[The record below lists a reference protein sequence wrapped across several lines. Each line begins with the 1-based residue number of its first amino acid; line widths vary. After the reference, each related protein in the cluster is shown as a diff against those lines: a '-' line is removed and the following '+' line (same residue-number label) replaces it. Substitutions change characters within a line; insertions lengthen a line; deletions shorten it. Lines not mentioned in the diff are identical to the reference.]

1 MLTKTQRVA
10 ALAAIVLGLAA
21 FQLAALAQKPEAKAA
36 TDAKQAP
43 PKAEGPKSE
52 GTKKETPKA
61 DPPKTKPDLQGD
73 PLPEGAIARLGTTR
87 MRHGEPVGLVKFMQD
102 GKSLL
107 TLAGDG
113 FVRVW
118 DSATGKELRR
128 FRIIPE
134 QNVENMMMGG
144 GWGMV
149 GGGMV
154 FFRQMN
160 LQGMAISPDGGVLS
174 VVGYD
179 GSLHLWDTIAGKEL
193 RKIDNIYSDGG
204 LSEAMFTPD
213 GKTLAVRGY
222 DSTTRLFEVAT
233 AKKTRTIGKRPDN
246 NNNVY
251 YGGGGMTF
259 SPDGKTMA
267 STGGENAN
275 GKQLWHLY
283 LHDVGSGNEINRIT
297 TEDQSGF
304 PVCPTFSPDGK
315 NLIWTDWQGTIKVA
329 ETISGKV
336 VQEHKN
342 SNGGYN
348 GGEFV
353 LSADGRTLISRGM
366 NAGLRM
372 VDLASGKATM
382 KFEQPT
388 QMNQNFGWWGGGGRG
403 SISMSRDGK
412 LVAMTSEGNALRVL
426 DLAANKERDFG
437 DGHRTGVARIN
448 HGPDGKTLVTQG
460 QDGTICVWDCATG
473 KKQRQFKVPNGAH
486 HFVLSPD
493 GKMILAAHQ
502 DNTVQ
507 LHDSTT
513 LKSLHKLEGAK
524 EGLGSLAFS
533 ADGKSVGV
541 YGGADKGAYIWIY
554 DTATGKQKQKIKL
567 PLAAPDANGNFAI
580 PMTSVT
586 GLVFSPDGKLVVAT
600 IEHHTLGIWDTTTGR
615 EYPPIRAP
623 EQKAIQ
629 GVVFSPNC
637 RSIALDLHGEDA
649 LRLWEIASGKERRVF
664 GKKPTPNPNGQN
676 RGNMMWFGGGFNG
689 NVMMPNT
696 RPAPG
701 AAFSADGRL
710 LAQGRT
716 NHSVSVWELSTGK
729 EINQFKGHNGMV
741 DSLSFAADCKSLA
754 SGSRDTTGLVWE
766 LSKSAPV
773 ANAKPPEVNVESK
786 WKELAGD
793 DAPKAFEAIWA
804 MASVPGPAVAF
815 LKDQVRPAAFA
826 DPNRIEE
833 LVADLDSEQF
843 AKRKKATTELEKVG
857 EAAATFLRKALD
869 AEPSPEARKRIEE
882 VLKKTDAATPR
893 GEALRT
899 IRAIEVLEAIGTAEA
914 KAVLQI
920 LAKGM
925 PEAAITRAASG
936 ALERLH

>member
-1 MLTKTQRVA
+1 MLTYTQRA
-10 ALAAIVLGLAA
+10 AAFASILFALAA
-21 FQLAALAQKPEAKAA
+21 FQFGALAQKPDAKPA
-36 TDAKQAP
+36 TDAKQAQ
-43 PKAEGPKSE
+43 PKKDSPKTDPPKSE
-52 GTKKETPKA
+52 S
-61 DPPKTKPDLQGD
+61 PKTKPDLQGD
-73 PLPEGAIARLGTTR
+73 PLPEGASVRLGTTR

-113 FVRVW
+113 IVRVW

-134 QNVENMMMGG
+134 QNAENMMMGG
-144 GWGMV
+144 GMGFV
-149 GGGMV
+149 GGAMV

-160 LQGMAISPDGGVLS
+160 LQGMAISNDGSTLS
-174 VVGYD
+174 VVAYD

-233 AKKTRTIGKRPDN
+233 GKKIRLVGKRPEN
-246 NNNVY
+246 NNGF
-251 YGGGGMTF
+251 YGGGGMAFT
-259 SPDGKTMA
+259 PDGKTMA

-275 GKQLWHLY
+275 GKQLWHLF
-283 LHDVGSGNEINRIT
+283 LHDVASGNEINRIT

-315 NLIWTDWQGTIKVA
+315 TLIWTDWQGTIKIA
-329 ETISGKV
+329 ETISGKI
-336 VQEHKN
+336 VQEHKS
-342 SNGGYN
+342 SNGGYY
-348 GGEFV
+348 GGEFI
-353 LSADGRTLISRGM
+353 LSSDGRTLLARGV
-366 NAGLRM
+366 NAGLRT
-372 VDLASGKATM
+372 VDLASGKGTM

-388 QMNQNFGWWGGGGRG
+388 QVNQSFGWWGGGGRG
-403 SISMSRDGK
+403 SITMSHDGK
-412 LVAMTSEGNALRVL
+412 LVALTSESNSLRVL

-437 DGHRTGVARIN
+437 DGHRTGVARISYA
-448 HGPDGKTLVTQG
+448 PDGKTAFTQS
-460 QDGTICVWDCATG
+460 QDGTFCVWECATG
-473 KKQRQFKVPNGAH
+473 KKLRQFKAPANAH

-493 GKMILAAHQ
+493 TKLILAAHQ

-507 LHDSTT
+507 LHDATT
-513 LKSLHKLEGAK
+513 LKSLRKLEGPK
-524 EGLGSLAFS
+524 DGVGSLAFTT
-533 ADGKSVGV
+533 DGKSVGI
-541 YGGADKGAYIWIY
+541 YGGADKGAFIWVY

-567 PLAAPDANGNFAI
+567 PLAAPDANGNFPV
-580 PMTSVT
+580 PMAAVT
-586 GLVFSPDGKLVVAT
+586 GLVFSPDGRLVVAT
-600 IEHHTLGIWDTTTGR
+600 IEHHTLGIWDAVTGR

-623 EQKAIQ
+623 DQKAIQ
-629 GVVFSPNC
+629 GAVFMPNGT
-637 RSIALDLHGEDA
+637 SIALDLHGEDS
-649 LRLWEIASGKERRVF
+649 LRLWEIASGKERRQF
-664 GKKPTPNPNGQN
+664 GKKPAPNPNGGM
-676 RGNMMWFGGGFNG
+676 GNMMWFGGGFNG
-689 NVMMPNT
+689 NVMMPCT
-696 RPAPG
+696 RPAAG
-701 AAFSADGRL
+701 AAFSPDGRL

-716 NHSVSVWELSTGK
+716 NNSVSVWDTTTGK
-729 EINQFKGHNGMV
+729 EVSQFKGHNGTV
-741 DSLSFAADCKSLA
+741 DSLAFSADGKSVA

-766 LSKSAPV
+766 LPKASPI
-773 ANAKPPEVNVESK
+773 ANAKPAEVNVEAR

-793 DAPKAFEAIWA
+793 DAPKAFEAICA
-804 MASVPGPAVAF
+804 LAGVPGPTATF
-815 LKDQVRPAAFA
+815 LKDHVRPAAFA
-826 DPNRIEE
+826 DPNRIEQ

-843 AKRKKATTELEKVG
+843 DKRKKATTELEKVG
-857 EAAATFLRKALD
+857 EAAAPFLRKALE

-925 PEAAITRAASG
+925 PEAAITRAALS